1 MKDILKNKLIR
12 IMKVLILFILFF
24 SITSIFV
31 SVFNI
36 DINNISEKENVLY
49 SFICNLIFVTIIVL
63 TYLKSLKKDF
73 KEFIKNFNTMFEE
86 SFKYYL
92 LGLGIM
98 LFSNLII
105 TFFFSSLAENEQTV
119 RTYIEL
125 SPALMFVE
133 VSLLAPFSEELLF
146 RKSIREV
153 IKNKWLYIFA
163 SGFIFGGLHVIGT
176 PGLLGILSLIPYCS
190 LGFAFAYTYAK
201 TNNIF
206 STISMHML
214 HNTATI
220 ILYFIGASL

>member
-1 MKDILKNKLIR
+1 MKDKIIKL
-12 IMKVLILFILFF
+12 MKLLILFILFF
-24 SITSIFV
+24 SISSIFI

-36 DINNISEKENVLY
+36 DTENITEKESVLY
-49 SFICNLIFVTIIVL
+49 SFICNLIFVLIIVL
-63 TYLKSLKKDF
+63 TYFKSLKKDL

-86 SFKYYL
+86 SFKYYI

-105 TFFFSSLAENEQTV
+105 TFFFSSLAENEQMV
-119 RTYIEL
+119 RSYIES
-125 SPALMFVE
+125 SPTLMFIE
-133 VSLLAPFSEELLF
+133 VSLFAPFSEELLF

-153 IKNKWLYIFA
+153 IKSKWLYIFV